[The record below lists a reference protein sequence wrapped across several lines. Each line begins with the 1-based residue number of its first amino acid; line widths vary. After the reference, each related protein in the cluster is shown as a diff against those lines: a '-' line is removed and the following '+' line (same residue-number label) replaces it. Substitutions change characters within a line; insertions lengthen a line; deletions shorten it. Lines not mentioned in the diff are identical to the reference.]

1 MTLKHLA
8 ESYTN
13 QYLSWVYNIQLTDY
27 SFKIIG
33 YPHNFAHL
41 TGLQKSHNLNKIS
54 NWEKFYFDCM
64 QDAYLDDISTFA
76 YSKSYDSGCAKL
88 KTSYFYKM
96 ESAIL
101 NAKVLYHLENDIVA
115 ISSLFR
121 YGKDNSKYKYC
132 TILFSP
138 NKDKD
143 VYYPISLQ
151 IDRKLQSGVLSDTK
165 SSETILNVKRFS
177 RTPPY
182 NDKCEINIQELITV

>member
-1 MTLKHLA
+1 M
-8 ESYTN
+8 
-13 QYLSWVYNIQLTDY
+13 QLTDS

-41 TGLQKSHNLNKIS
+41 TGLQKSNNLNKIS

-64 QDAYLDDISTFA
+64 GNAYPDDVSTFS
-76 YSKSYDSGCAKL
+76 YSKSYDNGCAKL

-96 ESAIL
+96 ESAML
-101 NAKVLYHLENDIVA
+101 NAKVLYHLEDDVVA

-121 YGKDNSKYKYC
+121 YGKDNSKHKYC

-138 NKDKD
+138 NKDKTI
-143 VYYPISLQ
+143 YYPISLQ
-151 IDRKLQSGVLSDTK
+151 IDRELQSGVLSEVISSESILDTK
-165 SSETILNVKRFS
+165 RYN

-182 NDKCEINIQELITV
+182 NDKSEIVTQKLATV